1 MSEEKLELRTVTYMC
16 PTHPVQLYELILE
29 LLEDAMDCHTT
40 LQYESRSPGPLR
52 DRPDPFNS
60 NKIDL
65 GRTGFN
71 SSVALVEIFAALLFF
86 CIAGKSSKDK
96 VSLVEPQEPIYIRL
110 WHLRHPLLPGAMSAF
125 MTAASYM
132 NLCNEGNKN
141 IDLLPATPVFAHQMN
156 VENKP
161 GYFSDIIIHSDKKAH
176 NVNTLLDL
184 RGCTFAYSN
193 EDSLSGSKIVLK
205 TLKEKGENASFFGS
219 LLKSGSHLASAQMVL
234 TKQAEWAAVDST
246 TLLYSKKYM
255 QDGGKEIITLETLG
269 RLPPYPIVINSK
281 LPDEIK
287 KEIARILLTLPQTPK
302 WKQKF
307 AVFGVIKFEVNSG
320 AAYDGPA
327 AQMWASQKEKL
338 NIRPRGRE
346 LRWVPPTLVQLQ
358 EQTEAVQ
365 LENLHP
371 FGIL

>member
-65 GRTGFN
+65 
-71 SSVALVEIFAALLFF
+71 
-86 CIAGKSSKDK
+86 
-96 VSLVEPQEPIYIRL
+96 
-110 WHLRHPLLPGAMSAF
+110 AF

-234 TKQAEWAAVDST
+234 SKQAEWAAVDST

-307 AVFGVIKFEVNSG
+307 AVYGVIKFEVNSG

-327 AQMWASQKEKL
+327 AQMWATQKEKL
-338 NIRPRGRE
+338 NIRYY
-346 LRWVPPTLVQLQ
+346 
-358 EQTEAVQ
+358 
-365 LENLHP
+365 
-371 FGIL
+371 